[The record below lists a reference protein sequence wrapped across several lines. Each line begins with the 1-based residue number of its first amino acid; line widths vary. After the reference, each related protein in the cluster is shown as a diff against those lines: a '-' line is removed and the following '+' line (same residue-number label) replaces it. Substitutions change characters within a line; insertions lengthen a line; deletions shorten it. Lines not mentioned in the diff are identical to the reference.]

1 MPLFMFISGYF
12 FHDSTLLSFTKSKV
26 KHLII
31 PLLTWNLA
39 FGIICTILLSC
50 DLIHFGQSLSWKTV
64 FIDPFIHGHQFVFNL
79 ATWFVGTLVELQLLY
94 WILYRLCRRN
104 HFALLVVSLV
114 CYTVAWFMA
123 DNQWQKI
130 YSGYFLPVEKVLFM
144 LIFYE
149 LGIIYHQYLEK
160 LDSFSVNRI
169 AALIIFNGVLLGF
182 VNHHLSTTY
191 SWMKVAYPI
200 FIPAVTAMSG
210 IYLYIQVAEVLKDK
224 VKRQSLLGFIGE
236 HTFSIMTLHIF
247 FFWIL
252 NAGFYIS
259 KRLGLFPLRSFD
271 YNKFT
276 HNIWFRISEHAP
288 MNDALYLL
296 AGLGGSM
303 LCVYLYEK
311 AKPRLWQYGRVLWH
325 KVSA

>member
-1 MPLFMFISGYF
+1 MEENKILRDERRETRDERRETEGERQETTDGRQSVEKLFNNKMNILKALGMIAVVGGHCGINFLPWFPGGTFRMPLFMFISGYF
-12 FHDSTLLSFTKSKV
+12 FHDSTLLSFMKSKV

-149 LGIIYHQYLEK
+149 LESSPY
-160 LDSFSVNRI
+160 
-169 AALIIFNGVLLGF
+169 
-182 VNHHLSTTY
+182 
-191 SWMKVAYPI
+191 
-200 FIPAVTAMSG
+200 
-210 IYLYIQVAEVLKDK
+210 
-224 VKRQSLLGFIGE
+224 
-236 HTFSIMTLHIF
+236 
-247 FFWIL
+247 
-252 NAGFYIS
+252 
-259 KRLGLFPLRSFD
+259 
-271 YNKFT
+271 
-276 HNIWFRISEHAP
+276 
-288 MNDALYLL
+288 
-296 AGLGGSM
+296 
-303 LCVYLYEK
+303 
-311 AKPRLWQYGRVLWH
+311 
-325 KVSA
+325 